1 MALYISPI
9 VLTTLTLDDIN
20 DIEAVNSQITRYKMD
35 GFRLYYCKNVTHAY
49 SLDET
54 IFFRPFDKPTW
65 ICIMVS
71 TIYLSIVGFF
81 LRRLEKGRFKN
92 KRRREKDIGN
102 FIPHVGIVI
111 QAVMQMVEGAEK
123 IMWRSKILTIVT
135 AFVAIFLGKDGL
147 FLVCW

>member
-20 DIEAVNSQITRYKMD
+20 DIEAVNSQISRYKMD
-35 GFRLYYCKNVTHAY
+35 GFRLYFCKNGTHAY

-92 KRRREKDIGN
+92 KRREDIGN
-102 FIPHVGIVI
+102 VIPHARIVI

-123 IMWRSKILTIVT
+123 I
-135 AFVAIFLGKDGL
+135 
-147 FLVCW
+147 